1 MSNQQYLKALK
12 RALGNLKKHNR
23 DEIIKEIQSHIQ
35 DIGESES
42 LENKFGNV
50 NTLAKKYLGDVPLA
64 PPLHR
69 KVGRFA
75 SKTMAIIGI
84 FVLIVLT
91 ALAALA
97 WYWSQ
102 DAFNYADESSKQL
115 TYNKNSWQKT
125 SWSELTTVEIDQS
138 QVVLYW
144 HKEDTLRWKCARE
157 QSFDQGKLH
166 IKQNNCL
173 VYLPMH
179 LSMIRADQARLIL
192 VHPLADATINIT
204 QSQLQMAEN
213 TAILSYQ
220 INAERSEVAKFQS
233 DINSGINSDINSG
246 NSADVKIAITS
257 FESSIEHYKY

>member
-1 MSNQQYLKALK
+1 
-12 RALGNLKKHNR
+12 
-23 DEIIKEIQSHIQ
+23 
-35 DIGESES
+35 
-42 LENKFGNV
+42 
-50 NTLAKKYLGDVPLA
+50 
-64 PPLHR
+64 
-69 KVGRFA
+69 
-75 SKTMAIIGI
+75 
-84 FVLIVLT
+84 
-91 ALAALA
+91 LAALA

-213 TAILSYQ
+213 TAILVTKLTQ
-220 INAERSEVAKFQS
+220 SEVKS
-233 DINSGINSDINSG
+233 P
-246 NSADVKIAITS
+246 S
-257 FESSIEHYKY
+257 FNRILTQVLIRILIWVIVLT